1 MSHKLNNFIIEFSG
15 RSKMLYLMSFC
26 IVAGICNFFEAD
38 AIGGEEKKLGYTD
51 TKEECAAMVINNEP
65 TANGASFGIKL
76 RKGECYAEFGAT
88 EQNFDSENWQSCLF
102 SDTSKLLSV
111 VIQPTLDDVVLT
123 IYPILFCT
131 YLHIFLKIF

>member
-1 MSHKLNNFIIEFSG
+1 
-15 RSKMLYLMSFC
+15 MLYLMSFC

-38 AIGGEEKKLGYTD
+38 AIGGGEKKLGYTD
-51 TKEECAAMVINNEP
+51 TKEECAAMVINHEP
-65 TANGASFGIKL
+65 TANGATFGIKL